1 MDKRISLKK
10 FEIISTIFTIV
21 IGTLLHFVY
30 EWSNNNS
37 IVGIFGAVN
46 ESTWEHLKILF
57 FPMLITTIVGCYYY
71 KDVNNYLCSKTKGIL
86 LSLSFIV
93 IFFYTYSGIIGTNFA
108 IINILSFIVAIII
121 GEIYTYVKI
130 QSNVD
135 CNKFFSMIILSFL
148 TLSFIIFTFKPPHLG
163 LFKDPIT
170 ESYGISIYSNK

>member
-57 FPMLITTIVGCYYY
+57 FPMLITTIAGCYYY

-135 CNKFFSMIILSFL
+135 CNNFFSMIILSFL
-148 TLSFIIFTFKPPHLG
+148 TLSFIIFTFKPPHIG